1 MNRKVVALNL
11 ILVALLAWGGTQ
23 LRKRWQEARQ
33 HEAEVLAKAPAPVS
47 IVPPPS
53 PAPVAPAPATEY
65 IDVAQRTLFSAD
77 RNPNIEIPVEAPKP
91 EPPVPPMPAY
101 HGQMGFG
108 EKPVILLS
116 NANSPQKGYAVGD
129 DVGEFKV
136 LAFDQEH
143 ITLGWNGKEYEK
155 ELRTLAAKEEPRQAR
170 TPNVNAAT
178 PANGKGASKSVPTVA
193 RGPAAAKSANVAQIG
208 GPANSAPAASK
219 SNPVLGQPLG
229 VNRACVPTDG
239 SPAGTVLDG
248 FKKVI
253 TSSLMG
259 ECYWE
264 PTSK

>member
-1 MNRKVVALNL
+1 MNRKIVALNL

-23 LRKRWQEARQ
+23 LRKRWQDARQ

-47 IVPPPS
+47 IVPPAS

-108 EKPVILLS
+108 KPVILLS
-116 NANSPQKGYAVGD
+116 DANSPQKGYSVGD
-129 DVGEFKV
+129 VVGEFKV

-143 ITLGWNGKEYEK
+143 ITLGWNGKELEK
-155 ELRTLAAKEEPRQAR
+155 ELRTLTAKEEPRQAR
-170 TPNVNAAT
+170 TPNVNAAQV
-178 PANGKGASKSVPTVA
+178 ANGTGAPKAVPTVA
-193 RGPAAAKSANVAQIG
+193 KSAAPPKSANVGQVGSAS
-208 GPANSAPAASK
+208 NSKSGASK
-219 SNPVLGQPLG
+219 NDEIFGRPLG
-229 VNRACVPTDG
+229 ANRACVPTDA
-239 SPAGTVLDG
+239 SPPGTVKDG
-248 FKKVI
+248 FKKVV

-264 PTSK
+264 PSK

>member
-1 MNRKVVALNL
+1 MNRKAVALNL

-47 IVPPPS
+47 IAAPPS

-91 EPPVPPMPAY
+91 EPPVPPMPTY

-108 EKPVILLS
+108 KPVILLS
-116 NANSPQKGYAVGD
+116 TGSSAQKGYAVGD

-143 ITLGWNGKEYEK
+143 ITLGWNGKEIEK

-170 TPNVNAAT
+170 TPNANPAT
-178 PANGKGASKSVPTVA
+178 AVNGKAASKSVPTA
-193 RGPAAAKSANVAQIG
+193 PRSPAAANNANTRQIG
-208 GPANSAPAASK
+208 GETNNASPASK
-219 SNPVLGQPLG
+219 NNPIFGQPLG
-229 VNRACVPTDG
+229 VNRACVPTDA
-239 SPAGTVLDG
+239 SPAGTVKDG

-264 PTSK
+264 PSK